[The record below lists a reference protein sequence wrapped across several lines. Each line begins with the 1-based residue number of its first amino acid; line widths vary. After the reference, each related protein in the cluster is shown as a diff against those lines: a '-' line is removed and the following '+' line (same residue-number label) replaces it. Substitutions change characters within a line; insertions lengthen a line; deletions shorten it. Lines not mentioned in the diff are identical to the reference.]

1 MGECDFSCL
10 FHTESGHNMHILFS
24 VDFAAGHGRICPLM
38 QVAFSLTSFEAY
50 SSLLQL
56 NKCFRAV
63 KLLQSAFRSE

>member
-1 MGECDFSCL
+1 
-10 FHTESGHNMHILFS
+10 MHISFT

-56 NKCFRAV
+56 NKCFRAF